1 MSAPRGKIAPGRQ
14 STPNEKPHALG
25 RWGPKRP
32 KLAQRTGTRTPGR
45 VSAPLIGST
54 RWLFFGRAAS
64 RGAEMRATL
73 QHCNRTWA
81 LDGLPRSDSIIY
93 IGHDRRYAAL
103 AVSAEQKEEGRRW
116 AVRGSARAAG
126 STTHADDGAHA
137 SRDAGSGGAGPDG
150 RRSVRRRDR
159 SVCCNC
165 VCVSASTPGEQT
177 SRPAPPESRRRCQ
190 ASRNIIWRNAAPAAA
205 IRRLVST
212 SILVSILDIV
222 P

>member
-1 MSAPRGKIAPGRQ
+1 MRARGSARGRRRWTRHRRRARLQQQKARSAAACSIVSAAVPCRFRALPLDVVRLDIPREHRVRADLLHEGACRATASAPSSADTCPGRQ

-81 LDGLPRSDSIIY
+81 LDGLPRSDSM
-93 IGHDRRYAAL
+93 
-103 AVSAEQKEEGRRW
+103 
-116 AVRGSARAAG
+116 
-126 STTHADDGAHA
+126 
-137 SRDAGSGGAGPDG
+137 
-150 RRSVRRRDR
+150 
-159 SVCCNC
+159 
-165 VCVSASTPGEQT
+165 
-177 SRPAPPESRRRCQ
+177 
-190 ASRNIIWRNAAPAAA
+190 
-205 IRRLVST
+205 
-212 SILVSILDIV
+212 
-222 P
+222 

>member
-1 MSAPRGKIAPGRQ
+1 MYPCACSQSDSHHKTAGQKLRAEHAGPWSESSGAPRTRSSLSRATPPHARYRARRQGAGSHRRAAASGARASAAAPPPPAAAAASPGSAKNMSAPRGKIAPGRQ

-81 LDGLPRSDSIIY
+81 PDGLPRSDSSPILRTRTPCIQFVQ
-93 IGHDRRYAAL
+93 
-103 AVSAEQKEEGRRW
+103 VS
-116 AVRGSARAAG
+116 
-126 STTHADDGAHA
+126 
-137 SRDAGSGGAGPDG
+137 
-150 RRSVRRRDR
+150 
-159 SVCCNC
+159 
-165 VCVSASTPGEQT
+165 
-177 SRPAPPESRRRCQ
+177 
-190 ASRNIIWRNAAPAAA
+190 
-205 IRRLVST
+205 
-212 SILVSILDIV
+212 
-222 P
+222 